1 VTLRPPPTRGTTAL
15 AGLVGLVTLATAA
28 GIVPRW
34 PGALHLVALPPL
46 DLAADLRWLL
56 AKAPSWPVGLAGI
69 AVLAILRVTVL
80 ALLAATPDGP
90 RWRLAASTYAVAT
103 PLVLLAAQLD
113 FVAHAALYSR
123 LFGVAIGLLAAAFV
137 LFAAAPFTGAQ
148 RWWPAWRCS
157 AKAGFRVGDLVAYA
171 IVLVGLGAVAEL
183 LPAPAVAALVP
194 LTGALTWLAV
204 ARLRAPA
211 PTHARWHLAGAAVLG
226 LILFAAVVVS
236 RGHPWH
242 VAPTAHPG
250 DAIVM
255 SGINSASGEGA
266 IFELEP
272 ARVGFTCERFHYFS
286 YAGPGEGQPRGS
298 AACPKGEGA
307 PYQPED
313 TQRPFEEQVALLV
326 EQAAD
331 LQPPVTVFAHSQAAW
346 VAWAAA
352 VEGGL
357 PRPTTLVLVGPFPSS
372 PLPYP
377 APGERGAGRIGGDLL
392 RLLAPLSDAVD
403 FDFEPDAPLA
413 RELLAQPDAASSVF
427 DRPLPDDVEAVA
439 VTATSDL
446 ALMPDGWRIAGAA
459 NACPVREAHPY
470 LPLTPALHVAVD
482 RHLAGAGS
490 GPCPPW
496 PELYRIASQAFGAPS
511 ASS

>member
-1 VTLRPPPTRGTTAL
+1 VSLRPPPARGTTAL
-15 AGLVGLVTLATAA
+15 VGLVGLVTLTTAA

-56 AKAPSWPVGLAGI
+56 ARAPSWPVGLAGI
-69 AVLAILRVTVL
+69 AALAGLRVTVL
-80 ALLAATPDGP
+80 ALLAATQDGP

-113 FVAHAALYSR
+113 YVAHAALYSR
-123 LFGVAIGLLAAAFV
+123 LFGVALGLLAAAFV
-137 LFAAAPFTGAQ
+137 LLAAAPFTGAE
-148 RWWPAWRCS
+148 RWWPAWRRS

-183 LPAPAVAALVP
+183 LPAPAIAALVP

-211 PTHARWHLAGAAVLG
+211 PTHARWHLAGAAALG
-226 LILFAAVVVS
+226 LAIYVAVVVS

-242 VAPTAHPG
+242 LAPTEHPG
-250 DAIVM
+250 DAFVM
-255 SGINSASGEGA
+255 SGINSAS
-266 IFELEP
+266 
-272 ARVGFTCERFHYFS
+272 
-286 YAGPGEGQPRGS
+286 
-298 AACPKGEGA
+298 GEGA

-346 VAWAAA
+346 VAWVAP
-352 VEGGL
+352 VEGDL

-377 APGERGAGRIGGDLL
+377 APGERGAGRVGGDLL

-427 DRPLPDDVEAVA
+427 DQPLPDDVDAIAV
-439 VTATSDL
+439 VATSDL
-446 ALMPDGWRIAGAA
+446 ALMPDGWRIAGTA

-470 LPLTPALHVAVD
+470 LPLTPALHAAVD
-482 RHLAGAGS
+482 RYLTGAAP

-496 PELYRIASQAFGAPS
+496 PELYRTASQAFGAPP